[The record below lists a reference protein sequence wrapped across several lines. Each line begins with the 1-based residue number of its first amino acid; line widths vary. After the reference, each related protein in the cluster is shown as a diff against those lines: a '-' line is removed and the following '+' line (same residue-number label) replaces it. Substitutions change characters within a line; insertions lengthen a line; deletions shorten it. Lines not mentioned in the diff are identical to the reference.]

1 MRTKNHPFGLA
12 AVLLCASV
20 CGLPAAHAQPAV
32 TKPPAPV
39 TATATLPTM
48 PPAMG
53 TATDQE
59 VTKLKYELAK
69 VKADLTAEIAKLR
82 ADLTAQAELHKTLVS
97 TYEGHTH
104 RTLAYSFDLVPTA
117 VKCFKAS
124 DCDGMFYNR
133 EPSRASVIQASK
145 PMDYTGEGGRF

>member
-1 MRTKNHPFGLA
+1 
-12 AVLLCASV
+12 
-20 CGLPAAHAQPAV
+20 
-32 TKPPAPV
+32 
-39 TATATLPTM
+39 
-48 PPAMG
+48 MG
-53 TATDQE
+53 TPADHE
-59 VTKLKYELAK
+59 ITKLRYELAK

-82 ADLTAQAELHKTLVS
+82 ADLTAQTDLHKSLAS

-104 RTLAYSFDLVPTA
+104 RTLAYSFDFVPTP

-145 PMDYTGEGGRF
+145 PVAYTGEGGRF